1 MGWDEAQVGSRRLGR
16 SLDQL
21 GHSGSGTL
29 PLGPPT
35 LLTHIQWS
43 SLTLGR
49 THRCFPLHYFFY
61 FCCAVFFQMLCVS
74 IIVSTSTVQCCDA
87 LFVYVL

>member
-21 GHSGSGTL
+21 GRSGTL

-35 LLTHIQWS
+35 LLTHDPY
-43 SLTLGR
+43 SLVQSDIWAVSYSTTL
-49 THRCFPLHYFFY
+49 Y
-61 FCCAVFFQMLCVS
+61 FCCHIFFQMLCVS
-74 IIVSTSTVQCCDA
+74 IIVNINCSM
-87 LFVYVL
+87 L

>member
-21 GHSGSGTL
+21 GRSGTL

-35 LLTHIQWS
+35 LLTHIHWS
-43 SLTLGR
+43 SRTFGW
-49 THRCFPLHYFFY
+49 THRCFPLHYF
-61 FCCAVFFQMLCVS
+61 VLLLSHLLSDVVCVNHC
-74 IIVSTSTVQCCDA
+74 QH
-87 LFVYVL
+87 

>member
-21 GHSGSGTL
+21 GRSGTL

-35 LLTHIQWS
+35 LLTHIHWS
-43 SLTLGR
+43 SRTLGGHIAVPHS
-49 THRCFPLHYFFY
+49 TTLY
-61 FCCAVFFQMLCVS
+61 FCCHIFFQMLCVS
-74 IIVSTSTVQCCDA
+74 IIVNINCSM
-87 LFVYVL
+87 L

>member
-35 LLTHIQWS
+35 LLTHI
-43 SLTLGR
+43 
-49 THRCFPLHYFFY
+49 
-61 FCCAVFFQMLCVS
+61 
-74 IIVSTSTVQCCDA
+74 
-87 LFVYVL
+87 